1 METADQNREG
11 TPLLK
16 RAEVIRALGLEP
28 HVEGGAYR
36 RVYESGVRLP
46 SGERSASAIYYLL
59 GAEECSRLHR
69 VGRDELWCWHGGR
82 SLDLWFVGE
91 EGVAVRRLG
100 PDVKAGELPQI
111 LAPGTEIFGALPAPG
126 PGEDHTLVTCV
137 VTPEFTEEAYHLL
150 NAAEAAEL
158 VERWD
163 LPRDF
168 LVPEEES
175 R

>member
-1 METADQNREG
+1 MINR
-11 TPLLK
+11 TDM
-16 RAEVIRALGLEP
+16 IRALGLEP

-36 RVYESGVRLP
+36 RVYESDVRLP

-69 VGRDELWCWHGGR
+69 VGRDELWCYHSGR

-91 EGVAVRRLG
+91 QGVTVRRLG
-100 PDVKAGELPQI
+100 SNPEAGEIPQI
-111 LAPGTEIFGALPAPG
+111 LAPGNEIFGALPVPG

-137 VTPEFTEEAYHLL
+137 VTPEFTQEAYHLL
-150 NAAEAAEL
+150 SAAEAAEL

-163 LPRDF
+163 LPRAF
-168 LVPEEES
+168 LISKEDEP
-175 R
+175 